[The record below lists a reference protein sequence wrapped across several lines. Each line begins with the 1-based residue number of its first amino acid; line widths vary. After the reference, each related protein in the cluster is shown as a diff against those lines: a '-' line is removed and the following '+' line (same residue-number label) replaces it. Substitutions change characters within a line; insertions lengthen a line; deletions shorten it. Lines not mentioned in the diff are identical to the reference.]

1 MVAVVVT
8 GAAGFIGGAVVRCLR
23 EQGRSVVALDRCPQ
37 RSSPGVRPLLADL
50 TDPHPVIAAAVGRAL
65 ASAEAVVHLAGCP
78 GVRDRAPEV
87 AARRQR
93 DNVAATERVLAAV
106 RPGTPVAI
114 ATSSAVYG
122 GASGTP
128 SREDQPL
135 RPRGGYARSKAAA
148 EEVCRRWLR
157 RGHPVVVVRPFTVIG
172 EGQRPDMALHR
183 WVTAALQGRPL
194 PVYGSPARSRDF
206 TDVRDV
212 ARALV
217 ELTDLRVSG
226 PVNVGTGAPHTLG
239 QMLTAVAAVTGT
251 APQLH
256 LEPAGPEDV
265 PATWADPTR
274 LERLLGWRP
283 RTDLP
288 DVVARVAAEL
298 RGGTYASPLPAAGAL
313 R

>member
-1 MVAVVVT
+1 MAVVVT
-8 GAAGFIGGAVVRCLR
+8 GAAGFVGSAVVRCLL
-23 EQGRSVVALDRCPQ
+23 EQGRSVVALDRRPQ
-37 RSSPGVRPLLADL
+37 RAPTPGVRPLMADL

-78 GVRDRAPEV
+78 GVRDRAPDV

-93 DNVAATERVLAAV
+93 DNVAATDRVLAAV
-106 RPGTPVAI
+106 GPGTPVAV

-122 GASGTP
+122 GAHAVP
-128 SREDQPL
+128 SSEDQPL

-148 EEVCRRWLR
+148 EEVCHRWLR
-157 RGHPVVVVRPFTVIG
+157 RGHPVVVVRPFTVVG

-183 WVTAALQGRPL
+183 WITAALQGRPL
-194 PVYGSPARSRDF
+194 RVYGSPARSRDF

-217 ELTDLRVSG
+217 ELTDLGVRG
-226 PVNVGTGAPHTLG
+226 PVNVGTGVPHTLG

-251 APQLH
+251 APRLQ
-256 LEPAGPEDV
+256 LEPAGREDV

-298 RGGTYASPLPAAGAL
+298 GGAPYASSSPAAAAL
-313 R
+313 

>member
-1 MVAVVVT
+1 MAVVVT
-8 GAAGFIGGAVVRCLR
+8 GSAGFVGSAVVHCLI
-23 EQGRSVVALDRCPQ
+23 EQGRSVVALDRRPQ
-37 RSSPGVRPLLADL
+37 RSTTPGVRPLMADL
-50 TDPHPVIAAAVGRAL
+50 TDPHPVIAAAVGGAL
-65 ASAEAVVHLAGCP
+65 ASADAVVHLAGCP
-78 GVRDRAPEV
+78 GVRDRAPDV

-93 DNVAATERVLAAV
+93 DNVTATDRVLAAV
-106 RPGTPVAI
+106 RPGTPVAV

-122 GASGTP
+122 GAHGTP
-128 SREDQPL
+128 SSEDHPL

-157 RGHPVVVVRPFTVIG
+157 RGHLVAVARPFTVVG
-172 EGQRPDMALHR
+172 EGQRADMALYR

-226 PVNVGTGAPHTLG
+226 PVNLGTGVPHTLG
-239 QMLTAVAAVTGT
+239 QVLSTVTAVTGT
-251 APQLH
+251 APRLQF
-256 LEPAGPEDV
+256 EPAAPEDV

-283 RTDLP
+283 RTDLH

-298 RGGTYASPLPAAGAL
+298 SGGTPAAALPAAAVLG
-313 R
+313 

>member
-1 MVAVVVT
+1 MAVVVT
-8 GAAGFIGGAVVRCLR
+8 GAAGFVGSAVVRCLLD
-23 EQGRSVVALDRCPQ
+23 QGRSVVALDRRPQ
-37 RSSPGVRPLLADL
+37 RSTSPGVRPLMADL
-50 TDPHPVIAAAVGRAL
+50 TDPRPVIAAQVGRAL
-65 ASAEAVVHLAGCP
+65 ARAEAVVHLAGCP
-78 GVRDRAPEV
+78 GVRDCAPDV

-106 RPGTPVAI
+106 MPGTPVAV

-122 GASGTP
+122 GAHGTP
-128 SREDQPL
+128 SSEDQPL

-148 EEVCRRWLR
+148 EEVCRHWLR
-157 RGHPVVVVRPFTVIG
+157 RGHLVTVARPFTVVG

-226 PVNVGTGAPHTLG
+226 PVNLGTGVPHTLG
-239 QMLTAVAAVTGT
+239 QVLSAVAAVTGT
-251 APQLH
+251 APQLQ
-256 LEPAGPEDV
+256 LEPAGLDDV

-298 RGGTYASPLPAAGAL
+298 SGGAYGFPLPAAAAL